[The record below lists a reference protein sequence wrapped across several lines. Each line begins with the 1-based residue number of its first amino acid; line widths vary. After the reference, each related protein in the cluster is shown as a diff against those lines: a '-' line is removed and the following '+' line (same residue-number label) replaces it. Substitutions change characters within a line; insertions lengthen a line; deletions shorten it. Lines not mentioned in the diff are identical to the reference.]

1 MIAYQ
6 IITSSVILRLK
17 NKEGFMEYFKG
28 TGIYLIKEQIYTK
41 SGLPSIA
48 NTIGPTS
55 IKVVSLFII

>member
-1 MIAYQ
+1 
-6 IITSSVILRLK
+6 
-17 NKEGFMEYFKG
+17 MEYFKG